1 MRIVLVGAGRLATNL
16 GQALRLAD
24 HDIVAVYSHTK
35 ANAEKL
41 CSLVG
46 GIASD
51 DIAALP
57 KEADVFIVAVKDA
70 ALPNVAK
77 QLAKGR
83 EQQVFFHTAGSMPL
97 SVFEGLSMH
106 YGVFYPMQTFSKE
119 RQVDFLPIPVFLE
132 ASDDATLSLART
144 LAESI
149 SRHVYVLSSEDRKF
163 LHLSAV
169 FACNFANHCYAL
181 SAELLEKHGI
191 PFDVMLPL
199 IDETANKVHELHPLD
214 AQTGPA
220 VRYDENVIRMQSSL
234 LSDSPALQ
242 EIYNLL
248 SLNIHRKAKKQ

>member
-16 GQALRLAD
+16 GQALRLAG
-24 HDIVAVYSHTK
+24 HDIMAVYSHTK
-35 ANAEKL
+35 ANADML
-41 CSLVG
+41 CSVVG
-46 GIASD
+46 GLAID
-51 DIAALP
+51 NITDLP
-57 KEADVFIVAVKDA
+57 LEADAFIVAVKDA
-70 ALPNVAK
+70 VLPGVAK
-77 QLAKGR
+77 QLTKGR
-83 EQQVFFHTAGSMPL
+83 EQQAFFHTAGSMPL
-97 SVFEGLSMH
+97 SVFEGLSQH

-119 RQVDFLPIPVFLE
+119 RQVDFSPIPVFLE
-132 ASDDATLSLART
+132 ASDDATLSMARM

-199 IDETANKVHELHPLD
+199 IDETARKVHELHPLD

-234 LSDSPALQ
+234 LSDSPDLQ

-248 SLNIHRKAKKQ
+248 SLNIYRKAKNQ